1 MSLIDLSKQVAL
13 GVDIGGTNTK
23 FGIVNHR
30 GEVLDKGNLR
40 TDAYDKVE
48 DFIDALYEHVY
59 PMMEKYGTEAHFDG
73 IGVGAPSLERRYSFR

>member
-30 GEVLDKGNLR
+30 GEVLDKGNL
-40 TDAYDKVE
+40 K
-48 DFIDALYEHVY
+48 
-59 PMMEKYGTEAHFDG
+59 PMPMTK
-73 IGVGAPSLERRYSFR
+73 

>member
-30 GEVLDKGNLR
+30 GEVLDKGNLK

-48 DFIDALYEHVY
+48 DFIDALYEHVS
-59 PMMEKYGTEAHFDG
+59 PLMEKHGAEKNFDG
-73 IGVGAPSLERRYSFR
+73 IGVGAPTRTIIKEP